1 MTDLNVVEAKSRFSE
16 VLARAAAG
24 EQFVIHRRSRP
35 LAVLVSSAEWE
46 RLQRTAA
53 LGSHLAQALGQDPA
67 LLAAVADG
75 TVVYAAWMTGYG
87 NILII
92 DHGNGYMSL
101 YAHNDGLLR
110 DAGDT
115 VKRGDTVASVG
126 TSGGQDSPALYF
138 ELRRNGSPVNP
149 ASWLTRQ

>member
-75 TVVYAAWMTGYG
+75 TVHPIMAAYG
-87 NILII
+87 LWR
-92 DHGNGYMSL
+92 DEADLAG
-101 YAHNDGLLR
+101 LR
-110 DAGDT
+110 DEIDRNRADQPE
-115 VKRGDTVASVG
+115 RSA
-126 TSGGQDSPALYF
+126 PAL
-138 ELRRNGSPVNP
+138 
-149 ASWLTRQ
+149 